1 MACKIAL
8 IGAGSAMFSLSLVR
22 DLCLTPGLAGST
34 VSFMDVDRERL
45 DAVHAL
51 CTRFAAEIG
60 IALNLEMTTDR
71 REALQGA
78 GFVVNTALVTGH
90 EHMRDGWAIARRH
103 GYRFGGSLHV
113 MHDEAFWINFH
124 QLRLFDELTRD
135 ILDVCPDAW
144 CLLVANPVYAG
155 TTYLGRHYPQLKIVG
170 LCHGFS
176 GVYHLADELGLRR
189 EGLRFEIPGVNH
201 FVWLTRLEQDGVDRL
216 PLIDRWL
223 AEQAPAFWETCLPSN
238 DLGPKPFDLYRRFGR
253 FPIGDTANPG
263 GGAWPWWYHTDPEIE
278 HRWQEDPD
286 WWWSEIYFKSADRTV
301 ADIRRL
307 SGDPSARV
315 TDFIAPQKSGEVM
328 IDLIESVV
336 RDIPR
341 RIVGNVLN
349 SGDFVPGIPRDIAVE
364 VPTQVDGRGVQGTVT
379 TPLPRAILARL
390 WRDRVAPLETEL
402 AAYREGSR
410 ELLLQLILMDPF
422 TRSLAQAQ
430 ALLDDILA
438 LPYHEE
444 MRRHYR

>member
-22 DLCLTPGLAGST
+22 DLCLTPGLAAST
-34 VSFMDVDRERL
+34 VTFMDIDRERL
-45 DAVHAL
+45 DAVHTL
-51 CTRFAAEIG
+51 CTRFAAEVG
-60 IALNLEMTTDR
+60 ITLELERTTDR
-71 REALQGA
+71 REALRDA
-78 GFVVNTALVTGH
+78 DFVINTALVTGH
-90 EHMRDGWAIARRH
+90 AHMRDGWEIARRH

-124 QLRLFDELTRD
+124 QFRLFDELTRD
-135 ILDVCPDAW
+135 MLDICPDAW

-155 TTYLGRHYPQLKIVG
+155 TTYLGRHYTPLKIVG

-176 GVYHLADELGLRR
+176 GVYHLADELGIGR
-189 EGLRFEIPGVNH
+189 EGLQFEIPGVNH
-201 FVWLTRLEQDGVDRL
+201 FVWLTRLEQDGIDRL

-223 AEQAPAFWETCLPSN
+223 AQKAPSYWQSCPPSN

-263 GGAWPWWYHTDPEIE
+263 GGAWPWWYHTDAETE
-278 HRWQEDPD
+278 RRWHEDPD
-286 WWWSEIYFKSADRTV
+286 WWWSQIYFASADRTV
-301 ADIRRL
+301 AEIRRL
-307 SGDPSARV
+307 TEDPAARV
-315 TDFIAPQKSGEVM
+315 TDVIAPQKSGEVM
-328 IDLIESVV
+328 IDLIEAIV

-341 RIVGNVLN
+341 RIVGNLLN
-349 SGDFVPGIPRDIAVE
+349 TGDFVPGVPRDIAVE
-364 VPTQVDGRGVQGTVT
+364 VPMQVDGRGVHGTVT
-379 TPLPRAILARL
+379 TALPRAILARL

-438 LPYHEE
+438 LPYHEA